1 MCIHTETKLNM
12 KNISMLL
19 CLSKMMSI
27 NIQGEKVGINIYL
40 FYSIKPIPQ
49 PNTSVDSTTIK

>member
-1 MCIHTETKLNM
+1 MCIGTETKLNM

-19 CLSKMMSI
+19 YLHKMMSL
-27 NIQGEKVGINIYL
+27 NIQGEKVEINIFL